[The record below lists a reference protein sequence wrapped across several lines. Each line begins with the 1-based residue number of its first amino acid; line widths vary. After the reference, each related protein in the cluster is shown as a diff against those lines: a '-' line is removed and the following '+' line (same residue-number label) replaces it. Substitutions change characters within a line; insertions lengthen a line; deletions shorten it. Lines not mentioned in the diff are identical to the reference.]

1 MRCLAIAAGH
11 MIRMLIL
18 ATMAFA
24 LGCTGGT
31 DVGNPEMSSFA
42 SDTALEDYLVSQH
55 AKSAMPMARQSVA
68 EDMPPGWIFPDAGK
82 EISVDMDTAAWGMDA
97 DAPDRV
103 VAGNGCLYVAGE
115 NEVRIISALRP
126 EAMQVI
132 GRITAAGRVDT
143 LHLNGELLVVL
154 YTLEGGEETETPRG
168 ENQDGNPESTIESN
182 MERID
187 TGLPDG
193 FPTKTR
199 VGILVADVRLP
210 DNPIINY
217 HIQAEGYR
225 LASRI
230 SGGFLHVAARFMPD
244 LPPLQMWHDGTESG
258 NAEARDYNARALA
271 DLTIDDLTPSYT
283 AFDGFGNPVSRG
295 RLITTQNY
303 IRPAEPGGAILSVIS
318 INIDAPVPDFSSI
331 GLIADIHHIHVS
343 SEAFYL
349 LATVYDG
356 DTADIYQT
364 RIHQIDI
371 AGEAAQYAAHGRV
384 RGRLLD
390 PSAVGQYQDVLRIGT
405 ITGLFQDDTADG
417 HIFCLK
423 KENDALAIVGRLENL
438 FSGRTPGLTRFI
450 GPRGFITNGEDID
463 RITIIDLA
471 DPAFPQ
477 KAGVMK
483 TQGLIA
489 GLFPAFDDLLMVV
502 AQNACKVEGG
512 PDPGPGLCFFV
523 FDISDTSAPRLRH
536 TETITG
542 GGMDD
547 SMIFRLSAPPLSRPE
562 DRLLAV
568 PITIDY
574 DRQSLDNA
582 EMAGPHL
589 FSGLYLYQ
597 LSDAGILE
605 WTARLELWPG
615 MTPDMTID
623 EDDPPPWIRG
633 VLTRDAVYA
642 VAPDRVNAGSINRM
656 GDGFIIHSQFTLL
669 LER

>member
-1 MRCLAIAAGH
+1 MRCLPITAGH

-18 ATMAFA
+18 ATWAFA
-24 LGCTGGT
+24 LGCAGGT

-55 AKSAMPMARQSVA
+55 AKIAMPMARQSVA
-68 EDMPPGWIFPDAGK
+68 EDMPPGWVVPDAGK
-82 EISVDMDTAAWGMDA
+82 EISVDMDTAAWKMDA

-126 EAMQVI
+126 EDMQLI
-132 GRITAAGRVDT
+132 GRIMVKGCVDA
-143 LHLNGELLVVL
+143 LHLNRERLVVL
-154 YTLEGGEETETPRG
+154 YSPEGEEEAIRG
-168 ENQDGNPESTIESN
+168 ANDDENPESTLERN

-193 FPTKTR
+193 FPTETR

-210 DNPIINY
+210 DNPTIDY
-217 HIQAEGYR
+217 HIQADGYR

-244 LPPLQMWHDGTESG
+244 LPPLQLWHDGTESG
-258 NAEARDYNARALA
+258 SAEARDYNAHALA
-271 DLTIDDLTPSYT
+271 DLTTDDLTPSYT
-283 AFDGFGNPVSRG
+283 AFDGFGNPVSHG

-303 IRPAEPGGAILSVIS
+303 IRPAEPGGGAILSVIS
-318 INIDAPVPDFSSI
+318 INIDAPGPDFSSI
-331 GLIADIHHIHVS
+331 GLIADIHHVHVS
-343 SEAFYL
+343 SDAFYL
-349 LATVYDG
+349 LARVYD
-356 DTADIYQT
+356 DHTADIYQT

-371 AGEAAQYAAHGRV
+371 AGDAAQYAAYGRV

-390 PSAVGQYQDVLRIGT
+390 PSAVGRYQDVLRIGT

-423 KENDALAIVGRLENL
+423 KENDALTIIGRLENP
-438 FSGRTPGLTRFI
+438 FSDRTPGLTRFI

-471 DPAFPQ
+471 DPASPQ
-477 KAGVMK
+477 KAGVMQ
-483 TQGLIA
+483 TQGLIS
-489 GLFPAFDDLLMVV
+489 GLFPVLDDLLMVV

-536 TETITG
+536 TETINGSGT
-542 GGMDD
+542 DD
-547 SMIFRLSAPPLSRPE
+547 SIIFRLSAPPLCRPE

-568 PITIDY
+568 PVTIDY
-574 DRQSLDNA
+574 DRQSLANA
-582 EMAGPHL
+582 EMNGPHL

-605 WTARLELWPG
+605 WTGRLELWPG

-633 VLTRDAVYA
+633 VLTDDAVYA
-642 VAPDRVNAGSINRM
+642 VAPNRVSAGSINRM
-656 GDGFIIHSQFTLL
+656 GDGFIIHSRFTLL